1 MKPLFSAF
9 AVFFSFCFFLSLILN
24 CDSAGT
30 DFDWCFI
37 QTKDPMVRISL
48 DNYES
53 IFAVSPSGIARYLTL
68 LKPVDREEQKSY
80 SFTVRTVTSIL
91 SFLDKSPLD
100 MIDINNWA
108 QFDKK
113 KEIQTTWNHYCTTYW
128 FSHYPVLQWQN
139 AVLHFMTSVLSKNN
153 WPRVYCDSYKGWTIS
168 CPIIYSLANDTHL

>member
-1 MKPLFSAF
+1 
-9 AVFFSFCFFLSLILN
+9 
-24 CDSAGT
+24 
-30 DFDWCFI
+30 
-37 QTKDPMVRISL
+37 MVRISL

-113 KEIQTTWNHYCTTYW
+113 KRDTNYMESLLYYILI
-128 FSHYPVLQWQN
+128 FSLSCIT
-139 AVLHFMTSVLSKNN
+139 MTECSATFYDQCFVQE
-153 WPRVYCDSYKGWTIS
+153 
-168 CPIIYSLANDTHL
+168 